1 MEAAIREQKG
11 NIKGPFYK
19 ACIFNYNFIPLYLQP
34 GNVNLSLLDYFIYSF
49 LI

>member
-11 NIKGPFYK
+11 NMKGTFYK

-34 GNVNLSLLDYFIYSF
+34 GNVNLS
-49 LI
+49 